1 MMRDSDLLARLLAG
15 TARVLRRTETV
26 DAAGAVTAAFSEIA
40 VVPAR
45 LGPIT
50 KKIASS
56 FFVTL
61 GTGERAIEADAACA
75 VPADADVRAGDEI
88 EVDGARFSVIAVRG
102 GPGQGP
108 ARELL
113 LRRKT

>member
-1 MMRDSDLLARLLAG
+1 MRDPELLARLLTG
-15 TARVLRRTETV
+15 TARVFRRTETA
-26 DAAGAVTAAFSEIA
+26 DAAGAATASFSEIA
-40 VVPAR
+40 VVPVR

-61 GTGERAIEADAACA
+61 GAGERAIEADAAA
-75 VPADADVRAGDEI
+75 SVPADADVRAGDEI
-88 EVDGARFSVIAVRG
+88 EVDGARFSVVAVRG

-108 ARELL
+108 ALELL
-113 LRRKT
+113 LRRKA